1 MKRRS
6 AIAGVAALAA
16 APHPA
21 HAQAAEPLRI
31 ALVPVENA
39 AQAYFADEL
48 GFFAKARIA
57 ADLEPLSNG
66 GAIASA
72 VASGATDIGF
82 ATVVPIALAHTRGL
96 PLVFV
101 SAGYVSNDKLPTS
114 AMLVLPDAPIR
125 RGADLEGKLAAT
137 NGLAT
142 INEYVP
148 RAWIDANG
156 GDSERV
162 RFAEMP
168 FSEMPSTLAAGRVD
182 AVYIAE
188 PFATA
193 AKQHA
198 RVLFYGTAVTR
209 DGDLLGGWFA
219 HAEWART
226 HADLVR
232 RFDGVMRQASAWANA
247 NPAACA
253 TILAKRLRI
262 DPALAASIYRT
273 TFAETLAPAR
283 MQSSVE
289 LAARYARFRP
299 FPAGELIFRAP

>member
-6 AIAGVAALAA
+6 AIMACAA
-16 APHPA
+16 AASAPRLA
-21 HAQAAEPLRI
+21 GAQAADALTI

-48 GFFAKARIA
+48 GLFAKARIA
-57 ADLEPLSNG
+57 ADLQPLSNG

-72 VASGATDIGF
+72 VAAGAADIGF
-82 ATVVPIALAHTRGL
+82 ATVIPIALAHEKGL
-96 PLVFV
+96 PLQFV
-101 SAGYVSNDKLPTS
+101 AAGYVSNDKLPTS
-114 AMLVLPDAPIR
+114 AMLVLPDAPIH

-156 GDSERV
+156 GDSDRV

-168 FSEMPSTLAAGRVD
+168 FSGMPSALAAGRVD

-188 PFATA
+188 PFATV
-193 AKQHA
+193 AKAHA

-209 DGDLLGGWFA
+209 DGELLGGWFA
-219 HAEWART
+219 DTAWARA

-232 RFDGVMRQASAWANA
+232 RFDGAMRQASAWANA

-262 DPALAASIYRT
+262 DPALAASINRT
-273 TFAETLAPAR
+273 TFAEGLNPAR
-283 MQSSVE
+283 MQSQVE
-289 LAARYARFRP
+289 LAARYAKFRA
-299 FPAGELIFRAP
+299 FPANELIFRP